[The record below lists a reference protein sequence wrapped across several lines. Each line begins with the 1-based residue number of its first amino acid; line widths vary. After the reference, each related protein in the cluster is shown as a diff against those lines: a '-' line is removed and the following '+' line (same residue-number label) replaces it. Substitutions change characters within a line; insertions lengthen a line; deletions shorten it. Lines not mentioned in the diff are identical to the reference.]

1 LFAGRTETLSNQKHI
16 NTMNTELPPG
26 IAAFFHA
33 HNTGQTDD
41 FNQLF
46 TGDALVRDEAH
57 EYRGAAI
64 KTWIDGAIAKY
75 KPVADVTDLTEV
87 GEQTIVAAQ
96 VSGSFPGSPAQIR
109 YKFTLRNGKI
119 AALAIGA

>member
-1 LFAGRTETLSNQKHI
+1 
-16 NTMNTELPPG
+16 MNAILPPI

-46 TGDALVRDEAH
+46 TADALVTDEAH
-57 EYRGAAI
+57 QYRGAAI
-64 KTWIDGAIAKY
+64 KGWIDSAIAKY
-75 KPVADVTDLTEV
+75 KPVADVTDLEEV
-87 GEQTIVAAQ
+87 GEQTIATAQ

-109 YKFTLRNGKI
+109 YRFTLKNDKI
-119 AALAIGA
+119 AALIIGT

>member
-1 LFAGRTETLSNQKHI
+1 
-16 NTMNTELPPG
+16 MNTELPLV

-46 TGDALVRDEAH
+46 TGDALVSDESH
-57 EYRGAAI
+57 EYRGTAI
-64 KTWIDGAIAKY
+64 KAWIDGAIAKY

-87 GEQTIVAAQ
+87 GEQTIAAAQ

-119 AALAIGA
+119 AALAIRA

>member
-1 LFAGRTETLSNQKHI
+1 
-16 NTMNTELPPG
+16 MNTELPPV

-41 FNQLF
+41 FKQLF
-46 TGDALVRDEAH
+46 TVDALVSDESH

-75 KPVADVTDLTEV
+75 KPVAEVTDLTEV
-87 GEQTIVAAQ
+87 REQTIATAQ

-109 YKFTLRNGKI
+109 YKFTLKNGKI

>member
-1 LFAGRTETLSNQKHI
+1 MSTE
-16 NTMNTELPPG
+16 PPPV

-33 HNTGQTDD
+33 HNTGQTDH

-46 TGDALVRDEAH
+46 TGDALVSDESH
-57 EYRGAAI
+57 EYRGDAI
-64 KTWIDGAIAKY
+64 KAWIDGAIAKY
-75 KPVADVTDLTEV
+75 KPVADLTDLAAV
-87 GEQTIVAAQ
+87 GEQTIAAAQ

>member
-1 LFAGRTETLSNQKHI
+1 
-16 NTMNTELPPG
+16 MNTDLPPV

-33 HNTGQTDD
+33 HNTGRTAD

-46 TGDALVRDEAH
+46 TADALVNDEAH

-75 KPVADVTDLTEV
+75 KPVADITEV
-87 GEQTIVAAQ
+87 VQAGVQTIAIAQ
-96 VSGSFPGSPAQIR
+96 VTGNFPGSPARIR
-109 YKFTLRNGKI
+109 YKFTLKDGKI
-119 AALAIGA
+119 AALVIGS